1 MPSSRTKQLLKVTPL
16 LSGTA
21 AFLLL
26 LANPAKTQPGAANG
40 NWTSYGGDTGNTRY
54 SPLSQIDASNF
65 SKMEVAWIFNTANLG
80 AVPETNLESTP
91 LVIDGHFYT
100 TA

>member
-40 NWTSYGGDTGNTRY
+40 ELDLLRWGHWKH
-54 SPLSQIDASNF
+54 PLFA
-65 SKMEVAWIFNTANLG
+65 
-80 AVPETNLESTP
+80 PEP
-91 LVIDGHFYT
+91 D
-100 TA
+100 